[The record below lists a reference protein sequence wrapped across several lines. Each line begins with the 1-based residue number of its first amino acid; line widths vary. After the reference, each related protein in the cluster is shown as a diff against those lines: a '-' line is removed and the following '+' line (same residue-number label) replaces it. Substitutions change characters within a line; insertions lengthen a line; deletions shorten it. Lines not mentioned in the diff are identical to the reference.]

1 MRMNSVRFKILPDGK
16 MLDAAPR
23 GGRLIAV
30 VFFSRLYQEVI
41 YA

>member
-1 MRMNSVRFKILPDGK
+1 MRMNSARFKILPDGK
-16 MLDAAPR
+16 MLGAALR

-30 VFFSRLYQEVI
+30 VFICRLHQEVV

>member
-1 MRMNSVRFKILPDGK
+1 MNSARFKILPDGK
-16 MLDAAPR
+16 MLGAALR

-30 VFFSRLYQEVI
+30 VFICRLHQEVV